1 MLCPW
6 PNPASPFFSF
16 PNSSNSSKSKL
27 NPYPYLYGGI
37 SVSRDARAVAI
48 AVASSSRRQ
57 PPPPPSSCSWSWS
70 SWQTQTLSLS
80 LLPIQGD
87 DENHTA
93 PAPPKLQRHRHG
105 IGNLS
110 LSHSTTDTH
119 AVTDSSPTDFLRY
132 NSNPHL
138 PDVAGELQASI
149 VKYKKMLPWRF
160 FNPQL
165 QVDLVSAVHIA
176 DRRYFEILQEKLASY
191 DCVLYEGVGDK
202 DDSETEPAMEGY
214 NITGLIQRL
223 MGRILSMDFQLD
235 CLSYKAP
242 NWYNADLDW
251 DTFQCLQEERGE
263 TLLTAARDAL
273 GSALKFDEDSSSA
286 HFGFDSFR
294 SKLLRVS
301 WIVPMP
307 LAVSLIINLTC
318 SSDGQDED
326 KEQMDDFGHIV
337 GELLELGFGSA
348 LKVIL
353 ARSLT
358 SVFASEIYADLEED
372 SVIIGER
379 NKAALEELNR
389 AISRGEKRIAIFYGA
404 GHMPDLGRRLR
415 RDFKMVPTDVD
426 WVTAWSIRRP
436 KSKFLGPFFQ
446 KYMGGFFPFSKE
458 MGRML
463 VSGSVICGIL
473 LLDLWLWW
481 SAVRVAYWTG
491 FQMVRFMQPFVIM

>member
-1 MLCPW
+1 MLSLS
-6 PNPASPFFSF
+6 PNPLFFCFCFSPNSP
-16 PNSSNSSKSKL
+16 PNSSTRHFST
-27 NPYPYLYGGI
+27 P
-37 SVSRDARAVAI
+37 
-48 AVASSSRRQ
+48 
-57 PPPPPSSCSWSWS
+57 
-70 SWQTQTLSLS
+70 LSLS
-80 LLPIQGD
+80 LSLKPK
-87 DENHTA
+87 
-93 PAPPKLQRHRHG
+93 PKPKL
-105 IGNLS
+105 NTS
-110 LSHSTTDTH
+110 SSHSHTPTDNN
-119 AVTDSSPTDFLRY
+119 ALTDSSPTDFLRY
-132 NSNPHL
+132 NRHPHI
-138 PDVAGELQASI
+138 PHVAGELQASI

-160 FNPQL
+160 INPPL

-176 DRRYFEILQEKLASY
+176 DRRYFEILQKKLATY

-202 DDSETEPAMEGY
+202 DDSESESETEPEPAMQGY
-214 NITGLIQRL
+214 NITGFIQRL

-235 CLSYKAP
+235 CISYKAH

-251 DTFQCLQEERGE
+251 DTFQRLQEERGE

-273 GSALKFDEDSSSA
+273 GSALKFDQHSSSA
-286 HFGFDSFR
+286 QFGFDSFR
-294 SKLLRVS
+294 SNLLRVS

-307 LAVSLIINLTC
+307 LAISLIINLTC
-318 SSDGQDED
+318 SSDGRDED
-326 KEQMDDFGHIV
+326 NEQMDDFGHIV

-358 SVFASEIYADLEED
+358 SVFASEIYTDLEEN

-379 NKAALEELNR
+379 NKAALEQLKK

-415 RDFKMVPTDVD
+415 RDFKMVPTEVD

-446 KYMGGFFPFSKE
+446 KYMGRFFPFSKE
-458 MGRML
+458 MGRMMI
-463 VSGSVICGIL
+463 SGSVFCGIL

-481 SAVRVAYWTG
+481 SAVSVAYWTG
-491 FQMVRFMQPFVIM
+491 FHMLRFVQPFVIM